1 MQLEASDKAKGD
13 MSVSMGLVDPD
24 DIFLTEWN
32 GSIIGPHSTPYD
44 GRIYQLRI
52 TCGPDYPVQPPVVR
66 FVTKINLSCVNQQNG
81 HIVKEGLPALQQW
94 NRNMTIESVL
104 VSIKN
109 VMTAP
114 QNRRL
119 PQPSDSAVF

>member
-24 DIFLTEWN
+24 DMFLTEWN

>member
-1 MQLEASDKAKGD
+1 
-13 MSVSMGLVDPD
+13 MGLVDAD
-24 DIFLTEWN
+24 DMFLTEWN
-32 GSIIGPHSTPYD
+32 GSILGPHSSPFD

-66 FVTKINLSCVNQQNG
+66 FVTKINLSCVNPQNG
-81 HIVKEGLPALQQW
+81 YLIKEGLPALQQW
-94 NRNMTIESVL
+94 DRKMTIESVL

-109 VMTAP
+109 AMTAP

-119 PQPSDSAVF
+119 TQPPDTAVF